1 MTHRPQHLDP
11 LDRIVQDHA
20 PVVMVPNRTK
30 LFDMHEYGHR
40 FLAAQDGLWLDVNA
54 PVGQFRLRIAPSE
67 MSLPFGTV
75 TELAAL
81 SFGRISDQRGLI
93 QLFIHH
99 AIAAL
104 PNEAAA
110 WLVWDAFDKTMRV
123 QILEPTEAT
132 PGSITFARPALDEH
146 ECIAIDIHSHG
157 RMSAFFSPTDD
168 RDDQG
173 ETKVSMVV
181 GNVDGELTV
190 AARLCVLG
198 QFADIPITA
207 EVLK

>member
-1 MTHRPQHLDP
+1 MTHHPQHLDP

-20 PVVMVPNRTK
+20 PVVMVPNRTT
-30 LFDMHEYGHR
+30 LFEMRGYGHR

-54 PVGQFRLRIAPSE
+54 PVGQFRLHIAPSE
-67 MSLPFGTV
+67 MSLPYGAVAASTV
-75 TELAAL
+75 L
-81 SFGRISDQRGLI
+81 SFGRITEHLPLI
-93 QLFIHH
+93 REFINH
-99 AIAAL
+99 AERSL

-110 WLVWDAFDKTMRV
+110 WLVWDAFDKTMRL
-123 QILEPTEAT
+123 QILEPTAAS
-132 PGSITFARPALDEH
+132 PGSITFARPTLDEH

-157 RMSAFFSPTDD
+157 RMSAFFSSTDD

-173 ETKVSMVV
+173 ETKVSMVI

-198 QFADIPITA
+198 QFVDIPITA